1 MTTDITTGRQPA
13 SASLVIC
20 PTALVEYP
28 LCPKISIDMYKY
40 GPDFH
45 LSMSRNQ
52 SPDESRTFILPPSA
66 EAPSFDPNDEHFV
79 DILTP
84 AAIDDVGEY
93 DATLVGEP
101 YDGGQ
106 VGTRGAAGGP
116 AALRR
121 ALAETKTYH
130 LTNGAVSG
138 FADLGDVAIPHGLS
152 VTDAHEVIKHATRL
166 VHESGAFP
174 IFMGGGHDLGY
185 PNVAPLIDIHDSV
198 GVINFDS
205 HADVREVIGEPHNG
219 SPFRLAYQYGLD
231 KYAFMAGGHFET
243 STPYLEYIEKQN
255 GLVVDVEKV
264 GNDPAGSVRRA
275 MEYMD
280 GVDAIHVSC
289 DLDVL
294 DMTVTPATT
303 SPTPGGL
310 ISREL
315 YIALRETISDPRVV
329 SFGLIGCAPQLQ
341 SHGQRIAG
349 VNVGPT
355 AMAGGRAIA
364 HVVSALQNRV

>member
-1 MTTDITTGRQPA
+1 MHNYSPNIR
-13 SASLVIC
+13 VF
-20 PTALVEYP
+20 V
-28 LCPKISIDMYKY
+28 
-40 GPDFH
+40 
-45 LSMSRNQ
+45 SRNQ
-52 SPDESRTFILPPSA
+52 SPDEERTFVSPPSL
-66 EAPSFDPNDEHFV
+66 EGPSFDPNDEHFV
-79 DILTP
+79 DILAP
-84 AAIDDVGEY
+84 ATIDDVGEY
-93 DATLVGEP
+93 DAALVGEP

-116 AALRR
+116 AALRH

-130 LTNGAVSG
+130 LTNGPVGG
-138 FADLGDVAIPHGLS
+138 FADLGDVSIPHGLS
-152 VTDAHEVIKHATRL
+152 VTDAHELIERATRL
-166 VHESGAFP
+166 VHESDTFP

-185 PNVAPLIDIHDSV
+185 PNAAPLIDMHDSV
-198 GVINFDS
+198 GIINFDS

-219 SPFRLAYQYGLD
+219 SPFRLAYDRGLD

-243 STPYLEYIEKQN
+243 STPYLEYMAEKD
-255 GLVVDVEKV
+255 GLVIDVEQV
-264 GNDPAGSVRRA
+264 GDDPAGSVRRA
-275 MEYMD
+275 MAYMD

-315 YIALRETISDPRVV
+315 YVALRETISDPRVV

-355 AMAGGRAIA
+355 GMAGGRAIA
-364 HVVSALQNRV
+364 HVVSALQNRA

>member
-1 MTTDITTGRQPA
+1 
-13 SASLVIC
+13 
-20 PTALVEYP
+20 
-28 LCPKISIDMYKY
+28 
-40 GPDFH
+40 
-45 LSMSRNQ
+45 MSRNQ
-52 SPDESRTFILPPSA
+52 SPDEDRTFVSPPTINGPA
-66 EAPSFDPNDEHFV
+66 FDPNDQHFV

-84 AAIDDVGEY
+84 TTVDDVDEY
-93 DATLVGEP
+93 DAAIIGEP

-116 AALRR
+116 TAVRH

-130 LTNGAVSG
+130 LSNGAVTG
-138 FADLGDVAIPHGLS
+138 FADLGDISIPHGLS
-152 VTDAHEVIKHATRL
+152 VTDAHKIIEDATQS
-166 VHESGAFP
+166 VHNFGTFP
-174 IFMGGGHDLGY
+174 IFIGGGHDLGY
-185 PNVAPLIDIHDSV
+185 PNVAPLIDMYDSV
-198 GVINFDS
+198 GVVNFDS
-205 HADVREVIGEPHNG
+205 HADVREVFGEPHNG
-219 SPFRLAYQYGLD
+219 SPYRLAYERGLD
-231 KYAFMAGGHFET
+231 KYAFIGGGHFET
-243 STPYLEYIEKQN
+243 STPYIEYMENKN

-264 GNDPAGSVRRA
+264 GEDPAGSVRQA
-275 MEYMD
+275 MNYMD

-315 YIALRETISDPRVV
+315 YIALREAISDPRVV

-364 HVVSALQNRV
+364 HVVSALQNRG

>member
-1 MTTDITTGRQPA
+1 
-13 SASLVIC
+13 
-20 PTALVEYP
+20 
-28 LCPKISIDMYKY
+28 
-40 GPDFH
+40 
-45 LSMSRNQ
+45 MSRNQ
-52 SPDESRTFILPPSA
+52 SPNDERTFVSPPSI
-66 EAPSFDPNDEHFV
+66 EGPSFDPNDEHFV

-84 AAIDDVGEY
+84 ATIDDVGAY
-93 DATLVGEP
+93 DAALVGEP

-116 AALRR
+116 AALRH
-121 ALAETKTYH
+121 ALAETKTCH
-130 LTNGAVSG
+130 LTNGAVHG
-138 FADLGDVAIPHGLS
+138 FADLGDVSIPHGLS
-152 VTDAHEVIKHATRL
+152 VTDAHDVIERATRL
-166 VHESGAFP
+166 VHESETFP

-185 PNVAPLIDIHDSV
+185 PNVAPLIDMYDSV

-205 HADVREVIGEPHNG
+205 HADVREVFGEPHNG
-219 SPFRLAYQYGLD
+219 SPYRLAYERGLD
-231 KYAFMAGGHFET
+231 KYAFMGGGHFET
-243 STPYLEYIEKQN
+243 STPYLEYMDEQN
-255 GLVVDVEKV
+255 ALVVDVEQV
-264 GNDPAGSVRRA
+264 GDDPAGTVQRG

-315 YIALRETISDPRVV
+315 YVALRETIDDPRVV

-349 VNVGPT
+349 VNAGPT

-364 HVVSALQNRV
+364 HVVSALQNRA